1 MEVLVTRIIGVTV
14 YLGVTGALTAAM
26 PMASPSRRH
35 LLMLLVSVI
44 AVIPV
49 AALVRRVPPA
59 DRVQYLLLALGLGW
73 LVLNNI
79 VSWTG
84 GRSAA
89 ADLLIAI
96 SHLNLLAS
104 AVLLIL
110 RRGRNDIGGLIDASV
125 VAIVVAALTWTALLQ
140 PRLDP
145 TAVPLGRQTS
155 LLATVLLL
163 AGLLGALLRQFMVAR
178 PSLPLVVFT
187 GSVVLDL
194 AGTVAAVT
202 ATGSIT
208 ASSSPGREAL
218 FVLSYLLVGLA
229 AMLPGA
235 EFLSV
240 PGPAPRERPFR
251 SRVIFLSVAAGI
263 IPLVSAIRE
272 FLGVRGDTALLTVGN
287 LLIVVLVAIR
297 VARIAEQRAAAEARM
312 RHQATHDL
320 LTGLPNRA
328 ELWARLDA
336 ALARER
342 AAGRPEVV
350 LLFCDLNGFKPVNDR
365 LGHLAGDRLLTEV
378 AARLRAGLPDGDTVA
393 RYGGDEFVLLSS
405 GPGAEDRLT
414 DHVRC
419 ALSAPVQINGD
430 IVRVGASVGA
440 IRSDGLMD
448 ADELIRRAD
457 QAMYREK
464 ASSRA
469 AV

>member
-1 MEVLVTRIIGVTV
+1 MEGLVTRLLGVAA

-26 PMASPSRRH
+26 PMAGPSRRH

-49 AALVRRVPPA
+49 ALLVRRVPPA
-59 DRVQYLLLALGLGW
+59 HRVQYLLLAMGLGW

-84 GRSAA
+84 GRSTTAE
-89 ADLLIAI
+89 LLIAI

-104 AVLLIL
+104 AVMLVL
-110 RRGRNDIGGLIDASV
+110 RRGRNDVGGLIDASV
-125 VAIVVAALTWTALLQ
+125 VAIVVAALTWTTLLQ

-145 TAVPLGRQTS
+145 NVVPLGRQTS

-163 AGLLGALLRQFMVAR
+163 AGLLGALLRHFVVGR
-178 PSLPLVVFT
+178 PSLALTLFT
-187 GSVVLDL
+187 GAVVLDL

-218 FVLSYLLVGLA
+218 FVLSYVFVGLA
-229 AMLPGA
+229 AMVPGA
-235 EFLSV
+235 ERLSI
-240 PGPAPRERPFR
+240 PGPAPQERPFR

-272 FLGVRGDTALLTVGN
+272 FLGVRGDTAVLTVGN
-287 LLIVVLVAIR
+287 LLIEVLVAIR
-297 VARIAEQRAAAEARM
+297 VARLADQREIAEARM

-328 ELWARLDA
+328 ELWNRLDA
-336 ALARER
+336 ALAAER
-342 AAGRPEVV
+342 AAGTPEVV
-350 LLFCDLNGFKPVNDR
+350 LLFCDLNGFKAVNDR

-378 AARLRAGLPDGDTVA
+378 AARLRDGLRPGDTVA
-393 RYGGDEFVLLSS
+393 RYGGDEFVLISS
-405 GPGAEDRLT
+405 GPGAGERLE
-414 DHVRC
+414 DHVRR
-419 ALSAPVQINGD
+419 ALSAPVQVNAEM
-430 IVRVGASVGA
+430 VRVGASIGA
-440 IRSDGLMD
+440 IRSDGLLD

-457 QAMYREK
+457 QAMYRDK
-464 ASSRA
+464 AASRA
-469 AV
+469 A